1 MEIEKPP
8 IAMIVDSSVIKEMI
22 EDNNSQKAVEVLK
35 KLKEMDE
42 NPKMK
47 EKLWIVTPTSSLLR
61 AIYLAEPTKFN
72 IKNLQRIVSCVTCLP
87 SLADFRNEKAVMD
100 ELVIFAKNMSGEKKY
115 VPFGTMDLGRQII
128 KEMIVEEV
136 DRRIGSKENLAKQL
150 IEYPREC
157 ILNFEVELQKIKEL
171 VEGFNTRLMQ
181 LEDICK
187 VVNKVEEHM
196 EAIEL
201 ISERLLKLEEDFI
214 MFKLKL
220 LKEGKNEILL
230 SNNKADNP
238 TN

>member
-1 MEIEKPP
+1 
-8 IAMIVDSSVIKEMI
+8 
-22 EDNNSQKAVEVLK
+22 
-35 KLKEMDE
+35 
-42 NPKMK
+42 
-47 EKLWIVTPTSSLLR
+47 
-61 AIYLAEPTKFN
+61 
-72 IKNLQRIVSCVTCLP
+72 
-87 SLADFRNEKAVMD
+87 
-100 ELVIFAKNMSGEKKY
+100 
-115 VPFGTMDLGRQII
+115 MDLGRQII